1 MSESITGYIDH
12 IIFRNEDNGYTVM
25 VLKGVSEED
34 ELTCVGSFP
43 VVTQGASVELE
54 GNFTQHPVYGK
65 QFQAVRLTEKM
76 PEDALAMERYLGS
89 GAIKGIGAALAGR
102 IVRHFGDDTFQIVE
116 NEPERLSEVK
126 GISEKKAREIAMQI
140 AEKSAMKEF
149 LKKELYSFRAVAA
162 ILARWLL
169 LAVPTGLVCG
179 AVGTAFHLAVEH
191 VTEWRA
197 EHIWLLWLLPVAG
210 LAIVALYKVTGCEGM
225 GTNNVIRAVHSGE
238 SVSPLLVPAIFFGT
252 VLTHLCGGSA
262 GREGAALQMGGS
274 IGYNIA
280 KLFRFSDHD
289 RRTAT
294 ACGMAAFFSALFGTP
309 LSATLFGIMV
319 EDVGLAF
326 SVAFVP
332 GFAAALIAYGVSL
345 ACGIS
350 PTHFELTAPALSIDS
365 TLLVAVLGVA
375 CALVARAFCWLLHTM
390 EHEMPRRLPNPW
402 VRAVVGGAAVV
413 ALSYLMGVGRYNGA
427 GMGVI
432 TAAVEQGQALPWDF
446 ICKILLTALTLSAG
460 FKGGEVVPSFYIGAT
475 FGCAFGPLLGL
486 PAGFSAAVGLVSVFC
501 GATNTLI
508 PSILLAYELFGGVGL
523 ELIAL
528 GCGVCYMLSGTH
540 GLYSSQLFVTEKL
553 LSEYTESWGK
563 RLRK

>member
-1 MSESITGYIDH
+1 
-12 IIFRNEDNGYTVM
+12 
-25 VLKGVSEED
+25 
-34 ELTCVGSFP
+34 
-43 VVTQGASVELE
+43 
-54 GNFTQHPVYGK
+54 
-65 QFQAVRLTEKM
+65 
-76 PEDALAMERYLGS
+76 
-89 GAIKGIGAALAGR
+89 
-102 IVRHFGDDTFQIVE
+102 
-116 NEPERLSEVK
+116 
-126 GISEKKAREIAMQI
+126 
-140 AEKSAMKEF
+140 MKEF

-274 IGYNIA
+274 ISYNIA

-309 LSATLFGIMV
+309 LSAT
-319 EDVGLAF
+319 
-326 SVAFVP
+326 P
-332 GFAAALIAYGVSL
+332 
-345 ACGIS
+345 CGIS

-375 CALVARAFCWLLHTM
+375 CALVARAFCWLLHIM

-563 RLRK
+563 RFRK

>member
-1 MSESITGYIDH
+1 
-12 IIFRNEDNGYTVM
+12 
-25 VLKGVSEED
+25 
-34 ELTCVGSFP
+34 
-43 VVTQGASVELE
+43 
-54 GNFTQHPVYGK
+54 
-65 QFQAVRLTEKM
+65 
-76 PEDALAMERYLGS
+76 
-89 GAIKGIGAALAGR
+89 
-102 IVRHFGDDTFQIVE
+102 
-116 NEPERLSEVK
+116 
-126 GISEKKAREIAMQI
+126 
-140 AEKSAMKEF
+140 MKDF
-149 LKKELYSFRAVAA
+149 LKKELYSLRAVTA

-169 LAVPTGLVCG
+169 LAAPTGLVCG

-191 VTEWRA
+191 VTEWRG
-197 EHIWLLWLLPVAG
+197 EHVWLLWLLPLAG
-210 LAIVALYKVTGCEGM
+210 LAIVALYKLTGCEGM
-225 GTNNVIRAVHSGE
+225 GTNNVIRAVHSSE
-238 SVSPLLVPAIFFGT
+238 SVSPLLVPAIFLGT

-289 RRTAT
+289 CRTAT

-309 LSATLFGIMV
+309 LAATLFGIMV

-345 ACGIS
+345 ACGIA
-350 PTHFELTAPALSIDS
+350 PTHFGLTAPALSID
-365 TLLVAVLGVA
+365 TALLAAVLGAA
-375 CALVARAFCWLLHTM
+375 CALVSRGFCWLLHTM
-390 EHEMPRRLPNPW
+390 EHEMPHRLPNPW

-432 TAAVEQGQALPWDF
+432 TAAIEQGQALPWDF
-446 ICKILLTALTLSAG
+446 LCKMLLTALTLSAG

-475 FGCAFGPLLGL
+475 FGCVFGPLLGL
-486 PAGFSAAVGLVSVFC
+486 PAGFAAAVGLISVFC

-508 PSILLAYELFGGVGL
+508 PSILLAYELFGGAGL

-553 LSEYTESWGK
+553 LSEYTASWGE
-563 RLRK
+563 RLRHH